1 MADETLTVDTEVTA
15 DSAPITPTAGETQQD
30 TVAQVRTFTQADL
43 ERILAERLAKA
54 HAKAD
59 AQAAKV
65 KEEAERKAA
74 EEQGKYQELYEK
86 AQAELAAKDAQ
97 LKANAIAIIKRDV
110 ATRLGMPAALAA
122 RLRGE
127 DEDSIEAD
135 AKELMAALPKPAAPN
150 INSAAGT
157 GSGKSLPAGFNE
169 QDLRDQAVRLG
180 VNPDTYVQQF
190 MRS

>member
-30 TVAQVRTFTQADL
+30 TVAQERKFTQADVD
-43 ERILAERLAKA
+43 RILSERLAKA
-54 HAKAD
+54 SAKAD
-59 AQAAKV
+59 AQAAKAR
-65 KEEAERKAA
+65 EEAERKAA
-74 EEQGKYQELYEK
+74 EQQGEYKQLYEQEK
-86 AQAELAAKDAQ
+86 AKAAATEALLKEAQ
-97 LKANAIAIIKRDV
+97 IASVRQAIAQS
-110 ATRLGMPAALAA
+110 LGMPAALAE
-122 RLRGE
+122 RLRGD
-127 DEDSIEAD
+127 DEETIEAD
-135 AKELMAALPKPAAPN
+135 AKKLMAALPKPSAPN

-157 GSGKSLPAGFNE
+157 ASGKSLPAGFNE

>member
-1 MADETLTVDTEVTA
+1 MADETLTVDTEVIA
-15 DSAPITPTAGETQQD
+15 DSVTTPPTAGETQQEP
-30 TVAQVRTFTQADL
+30 VAQERKFTQADL
-43 ERILAERLAKA
+43 DRILTERLAKA
-54 HAKAD
+54 SAKAD

-65 KEEAERKAA
+65 QAEAERKAA

-97 LKANAIAIIKRDV
+97 IKANAIAIIKRDV

-127 DEDSIEAD
+127 DEDSIEQD
-135 AKELMAALPKPAAPN
+135 AKDLMAALPKPSAPN

-157 GSGKSLPAGFNE
+157 ASGKSLPAGFNE